1 MDYFCFSVYI
11 NADEFK
17 DKGIDITVAQY
28 IAKKIQEIHPSAIVG
43 GVEFVEMVVGGRTDW
58 ALKEDKKEG

>member
-28 IAKKIQEIHPSAIVG
+28 IAKKIQEIHPSAVVG
-43 GVEFVEMVVGGRTDW
+43 GVEFVEMESKTRKDQI
-58 ALKEDKKEG
+58 LKEEI